1 MFARQVLK
9 GRRALIHFGTAL
21 TFVANSHVRGER
33 RARSRSR
40 VVSTMSQFLA
50 KVDDVPP
57 APREAPP
64 GFN

>member
-1 MFARQVLK
+1 
-9 GRRALIHFGTAL
+9 
-21 TFVANSHVRGER
+21 
-33 RARSRSR
+33 
-40 VVSTMSQFLA
+40 MSQFLA